1 MSGTLKVGGVNLATH
16 TGTDGTGNPVLDSGI
31 VFPAGHVIQ
40 YHSIEQQID
49 VQVASEVEK
58 VCDTSI
64 TLAQANSD
72 LFIMLKTGIRNFSTS
87 TYTDVDFS
95 LAIGW
100 KTGAASTT
108 ETDYT
113 AIHSWDPNRESLTT
127 LNAFKS
133 QDTIGGTFN
142 QNTDDVGHQCRANL
156 GTIAEGTAINVA
168 LWASTENGSL
178 YVGSSD
184 SGLTDSGTLTVWN
197 IMEIAG

>member
-1 MSGTLKVGGVNLATH
+1 MSGTLKVGGGNLATH

-31 VFPAGHVIQ
+31 VFPAGHVVQ

-133 QDTIGGTFN
+133 VDVLGGTFH
-142 QNTDDVGHQCRANL
+142 QLTDDVGHQCRVNL
-156 GTIAEGTAINVA
+156 GTIASGTVINVA

>member
-1 MSGTLKVGGVNLATH
+1 MSGIVQVGGVALASH
-16 TGTDGTGNPVLDSGI
+16 DGGTNKVSLDSGT

-72 LFIMLKTGIRNFSTS
+72 LFIMLKTGVRNYTTS
-87 TYTDVDFS
+87 GFTDVDWA

-100 KTGAASTT
+100 KTGATSTT

-113 AIHSWDPNRESLTT
+113 AIHSWDPSRESLATI
-127 LNAFKS
+127 NAFKS
-133 QDTIGGTFN
+133 SDVLGGTFD
-142 QNTDDVGHQCRANL
+142 QNTEDIGHQCRVNL
-156 GTIAEGTAINVA
+156 GTIASGTVINVA
-168 LWASTENGSL
+168 LWASTGNGSM
-178 YVGSSD
+178 YVGSSG